1 MTDPTFGL
9 SITTP
14 NDEPLPALTANMSV
28 IGIVDVAEGAN
39 ALLFPLDTP
48 VSMFSTDS
56 AMLTALGANTPIY
69 KHIAAINSQ
78 LGERQ
83 VSAQLIVVRVAQGV
97 SDSATIANIRGDI
110 NARTGMF
117 ALLDSAAEHGITP
130 RIILAGP
137 GFTGKAIGQIGDT
150 IAVTTPGTGY
160 TAAPT
165 VAFAGGGSDP
175 GKVLPTAT
183 AVLTN
188 GVALAIGAGGTGYT
202 AAPTLTIAPPPTGG
216 VQATATCTVSGG
228 IINAVTVTNPGSGYL
243 TPPAVTVTPTSG
255 GSGGTINATLTGRVG
270 SVAITNRGSNLTAAP
285 TISFTGGSGSG
296 AAATATF
303 DSATNAICAS
313 LPTLLDRL
321 YAVAVV
327 DGPNSTKSAANNWRE
342 SLASKRIIPVD
353 PAYKVLDSGGN
364 IVVVPASPYVAGIG
378 VRVDHEH
385 AGVPSHSWANQP
397 VRGIVGTAR
406 PIDFSIVD
414 GATEGQELLAANIGT
429 TVRGERTDD
438 SIADGGYVFIG
449 TDSAYASGESLWQFY
464 HQVRMRDYMHLA
476 AIRTLRNFLGKN
488 NLTGHTIQAV
498 LNTLNYFIRD
508 LQAQAHI
515 LGGKADF
522 SPDTNSPEQLRLG
535 KLRVRFYAEEP
546 PVLRYIGIESRRYR
560 PALDILLTDLVA
572 QLDLAA

>member
-1 MTDPTFGL
+1 MTDPTFGI

-28 IGIVDVAEGAN
+28 VGIVDVATGAD
-39 ALLFPLDTP
+39 ALLFPLNEP

-56 AMLTALGANTPIY
+56 AMLAALGTNTPIY

-83 VSAQLIVVRVAQGV
+83 VSAQLIVVRVAAGAT
-97 SDSATIANIRGDI
+97 DSETIANIRGDI

-117 ALLDSAAEHGITP
+117 ALLDAAAEHGITP

-137 GFTGKAIGQIGDT
+137 GLTGKAIGQIGT
-150 IAVTTPGTGY
+150 SIAVTNQGSGY
-160 TAAPT
+160 STAPT
-165 VAFAGGGSDP
+165 VVFAGGGSDA

-183 AVLTN
+183 AVL
-188 GVALAIGAGGTGYT
+188 GTGPD
-202 AAPTLTIAPPPTGG
+202 AGK
-216 VQATATCTVSGG
+216 VV
-228 IINAVTVTNPGSGYL
+228 AVT
-243 TPPAVTVTPTSG
+243 
-255 GSGGTINATLTGRVG
+255 INT
-270 SVAITNRGSNLTAAP
+270 RGSNLTAAP
-285 TISFTGGSGSG
+285 TISFTGGSGTG
-296 AAATATF
+296 AAATATL

-321 YAVAVV
+321 YAVAIV
-327 DGPNSTKSAANNWRE
+327 DGPNSTKTAANNWRE
-342 SLASKRIIPVD
+342 SLASKRIIPTD
-353 PAYKVLDSGGN
+353 PAYKILDSEGN

-397 VRGIVGTAR
+397 VRGIIGTAR
-406 PIDFSIVD
+406 PIGFSIVD
-414 GATEGQELLAANIGT
+414 GATEGQELLAANIST

-498 LNTLNYFIRD
+498 INTLNFFIRD
-508 LQAQAHI
+508 LQAQAHV

-522 SPDTNSPEQLRLG
+522 TPDTNSPEQLRLG
-535 KLRVRFYAEEP
+535 KLHIRFFAEEP
-546 PVLRYIGIESRRYR
+546 PVLRYLGIESRRYR